1 MPRDDTFLAYML
13 TYATRVTT
21 YIAEIS
27 RAQFDADPKTRD
39 AVLMQLGN
47 IGEAANQVS
56 SGFQNAHSAIPWPKI
71 IGMRNRI
78 FHKYVEIDWD
88 IVWIAATD
96 EVPKLIRM
104 LEPLVPREDAE

>member
-1 MPRDDTFLAYML
+1 MPRDETFLAYMM
-13 TYATRVTT
+13 TYAKRVTT
-21 YIAEIS
+21 YIAGMS
-27 RAQFDADPKTRD
+27 RAQFDADLKTMD

-47 IGEAANQVS
+47 IGEAANQVTS
-56 SGFQNAHSAIPWPKI
+56 EFQKTHVEIPWPKI

-88 IVWIAATD
+88 IVWIAAAE

-104 LEPLVPREDAE
+104 LEPLVPPDDRA